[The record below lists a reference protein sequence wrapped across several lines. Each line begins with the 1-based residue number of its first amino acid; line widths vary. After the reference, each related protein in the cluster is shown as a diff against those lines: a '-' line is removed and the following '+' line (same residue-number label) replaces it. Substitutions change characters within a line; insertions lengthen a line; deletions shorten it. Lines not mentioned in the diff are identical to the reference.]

1 MKKALLC
8 LIMLV
13 MVVSLIGCNSKG
25 CHGNKHPKHE
35 HSACIECG
43 KCEGHC
49 PQNIQIRKELKNAK
63 KQLEG
68 PIYKIAKKV
77 IHIFLKY

>member
-25 CHGNKHPKHE
+25 CNGNKHPKHE
-35 HSACIECG
+35 HTACPDCG
-43 KCEGHC
+43 KCIAEDCDGTSDEKCMGHA
-49 PQNIQIRKELKNAK
+49 PKHEHEA
-63 KQLEG
+63 
-68 PIYKIAKKV
+68 
-77 IHIFLKY
+77 